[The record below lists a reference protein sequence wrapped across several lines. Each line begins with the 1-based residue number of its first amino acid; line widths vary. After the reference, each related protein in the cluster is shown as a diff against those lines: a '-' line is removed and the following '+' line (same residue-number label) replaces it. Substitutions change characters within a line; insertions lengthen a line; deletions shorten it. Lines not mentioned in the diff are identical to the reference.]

1 MAYRLPLAGV
11 RASNYEAR
19 ELPSN
24 SYLDLGGP
32 YGKFV
37 PFIIAGEGGFGEHKQ
52 LNWTNLFLLN
62 KLGSDIDR
70 DHQEVIDQ
78 IKAEK
83 DVEKIKEL
91 IERLPREI
99 AEHLEGHETHEQVE
113 ILADLSRNMDQ
124 RMSYLSREIRHLR
137 SDLGQV
143 MQGIGE
149 IREALARME
158 RQNPCFRP

>member
-11 RASNYEAR
+11 RTSNYEPR

-24 SYLDLGGP
+24 SYLNLGAP

-62 KLGSDIDR
+62 KLGSHIDR
-70 DHQEVIDQ
+70 DHEEVIDQ
-78 IKAEK
+78 IKVEK

-91 IERLPREI
+91 IKRLPREI
-99 AEHLEGHETHEQVE
+99 AEHLDGHETHEQVE
-113 ILADLSRNMDQ
+113 ILTDLSRNMDQ
-124 RMSYLSREIRHLR
+124 RMSYLSREIRRLR
-137 SDLGQV
+137 SDLGEV
-143 MQGIGE
+143 MQGIRE
-149 IREALARME
+149 IRETLDRKE
-158 RQNPCFRP
+158 RQNPYYRP

>member
-1 MAYRLPLAGV
+1 MAYRLPQAGV
-11 RASNYEAR
+11 RTSNFERR

-62 KLGSDIDR
+62 KLGSDIGS
-70 DHQEVIDQ
+70 DHDEVINQ
-78 IKAEK
+78 IKVEK

-91 IERLPREI
+91 IKRLPREI
-99 AEHLEGHETHEQVE
+99 SEQLEGHETHEQVA

-124 RMSYLSREIRHLR
+124 RMSYLSTEIRRLR
-137 SDLGQV
+137 SDLGEA
-143 MQGIGE
+143 MQGIRE

-158 RQNPCFRP
+158 RQNPCFRS

>member
-1 MAYRLPLAGV
+1 MAYMLPLAGV
-11 RASNYEAR
+11 RTSNYEAR

-24 SYLDLGGP
+24 SYLNLGGP

-62 KLGSDIDR
+62 KLGSDIDS
-70 DHQEVIDQ
+70 DHVEVINQ
-78 IKAEK
+78 IKVEK

-91 IERLPREI
+91 IKRLPREI
-99 AEHLEGHETHEQVE
+99 SEQLEGHETHEQVN
-113 ILADLSRNMDQ
+113 ILTGLSRNMDQ
-124 RMSYLSREIRHLR
+124 RMSCLTTEIRHLR

-149 IREALARME
+149 IRGSLDRMK
-158 RQNPCFRP
+158 RQNPCYRP